1 MLIEEWQ
8 DCGLKGRKEGGAT
21 DSVCCGRAE
30 LRNFTVVLCGL
41 QSIKSGTGKTCSQF
55 TVRSI
60 IFSPIV
66 LRM

>member
-41 QSIKSGTGKTCSQF
+41 QSIKSGTVKHVVSLQ
-55 TVRSI
+55 
-60 IFSPIV
+60 
-66 LRM
+66 